1 MPFPRFL
8 LLLPVTC
15 FFLFGCS
22 GKEQEKNVPVTYPA
36 DTVASVQQEPERLQ
50 VESRTYE
57 TQDSIGR
64 PNGWGYDLYVNGKRT
79 IHQPIIPAVSGNIPF
94 HTEADA
100 RKTGEFAAKKMQ
112 ESGNFPSV
120 SAHDLDSLGITR

>member
-1 MPFPRFL
+1 MPFFRLL

-22 GKEQEKNVPVTYPA
+22 EKEEAKSGPVGGPA
-36 DTVASVQQEPERLQ
+36 DTVSSVREEPQTLQ

-64 PNGWGYDLYVNGKRT
+64 PSGWGYDLYVNGKRT

-100 RKTGEFAAKKMQ
+100 RKTGEFAAEKMQ
-112 ESGNFPSV
+112 ESGTFPSV